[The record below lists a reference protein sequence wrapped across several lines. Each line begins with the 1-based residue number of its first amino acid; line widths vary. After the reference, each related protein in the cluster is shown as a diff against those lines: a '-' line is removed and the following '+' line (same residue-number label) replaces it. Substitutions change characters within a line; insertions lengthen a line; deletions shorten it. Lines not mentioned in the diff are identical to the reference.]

1 MASLM
6 ITINTTVHIKVSFKS
21 LVVQFLRYHQRNDRN
36 YHTNSQEM
44 KNMLENTLIMIGEQ
58 HLCQQKISHLLHIST
73 EADLDRF
80 LARRPAA
87 GRAAPTQV
95 PCLTGRIT
103 KKTGGFS

>member
-1 MASLM
+1 M
-6 ITINTTVHIKVSFKS
+6 
-21 LVVQFLRYHQRNDRN
+21 VVQLLRYHQRNDRN
-36 YHTNSQEM
+36 YYTNSQEM

-58 HLCQQKISHLLHIST
+58 HLCQQKYPTCYIST